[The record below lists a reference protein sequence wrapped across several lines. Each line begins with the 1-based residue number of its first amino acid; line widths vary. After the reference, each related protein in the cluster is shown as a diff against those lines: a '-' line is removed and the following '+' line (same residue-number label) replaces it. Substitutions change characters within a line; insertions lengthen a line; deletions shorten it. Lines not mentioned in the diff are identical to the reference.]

1 MVARAG
7 FDCGIMPATF
17 FEMLASC
24 IVKNTDGE
32 IFLNVVCFTNADC
45 NNLDSAITCGEGLP
59 DAEAFVVANAF
70 TTDSCGNPAL
80 KLRICTTE
88 EGPQ

>member
-1 MVARAG
+1 MVAIAG
-7 FDCGIMPATF
+7 VSCGTMPATF

-24 IVKNTDGE
+24 IHTNTDGE
-32 IFLNVVCFTNADC
+32 IFVNVVCFTAECRDMSQT
-45 NNLDSAITCGEGLP
+45 LTCGMDTSDP
-59 DAEAFVVANAF
+59 EAFVVANAF

-80 KLRICTTE
+80 KLRICTAE